1 MADMRSPIIG
11 VTCTESRTN
20 RNERPPRLGQN
31 RTYLRALTQAG
42 ATPLLIPHLAN
53 ETHLRTLYDLL
64 DGLLLPGGE
73 DMDPVCY
80 GELPHE
86 KLGKTSPERDT
97 VEIALVRWAMEE
109 GLPVLAICRGIQV
122 LNVALGGS
130 LYQDIEEQVPG
141 AQKHN
146 WHPGYARNHLPH
158 TVDVSPQTRL
168 ARILGT
174 TTLPVNSRHHQA
186 LKKVAPGLAVAA
198 RSPDG
203 IIEAVEGEDH
213 PFAIAV
219 QWHPEDLITDER
231 AQRLFDALVDA
242 CRA

>member
-1 MADMRSPIIG
+1 
-11 VTCTESRTN
+11 
-20 RNERPPRLGQN
+20 
-31 RTYLRALTQAG
+31 
-42 ATPLLIPHLAN
+42 
-53 ETHLRTLYDLL
+53 
-64 DGLLLPGGE
+64 
-73 DMDPVCY
+73 
-80 GELPHE
+80 
-86 KLGKTSPERDT
+86 
-97 VEIALVRWAMEE
+97 MEE